1 MIIERKKYRLT
12 ITIENSNNQKD
23 IQSALDYLRYL
34 EITSKARKVKKSV
47 IKNLAQETN
56 RNIAEKSRKK

>member
-1 MIIERKKYRLT
+1 MINERKKYRLT